1 VSPLERCG
9 LNWTAATETTN
20 KETTA
25 IEYFILAA
33 DHDRERCRC
42 VLLPDQNRSIQQ
54 GEVAIT
60 CCNVDAMEPTRSLQ
74 GELTYPEMR
83 AAMQAAKS
91 VLRKRER
98 IIQVEL

>member
-1 VSPLERCG
+1 LERCG
-9 LNWTAATETTN
+9 LNGTAATETAN

-33 DHDRERCRC
+33 DHDWERWRC
-42 VLLPDQNRSIQQ
+42 VLLPDQNRPIRQ

-60 CCNVDAMEPTRSLQ
+60 CCNVDAMEPTRGLQ

-83 AAMQAAKS
+83 KATQAATS

-98 IIQVEL
+98 VIQVEP